1 MFFSRKEAILQ
12 ELRALQIHGA
22 LFYDIAYTYTDQLNA
37 KLESARISGEM
48 IYPNAQ
54 TGDRVFIEKI
64 ANLVMRVE
72 KL

>member
-1 MFFSRKEAILQ
+1 MFFSRKEAILH
-12 ELRALQIHGA
+12 ELHALQIHGA
-22 LFYDIAYTYTDQLNA
+22 LFYDIVYTYTDQLDP
-37 KLESARISGEM
+37 KRESARIGGEM

-54 TGDRVFIEKI
+54 AGDRVFIEKI